1 MLLLTTFNVQLWLKS
16 AKNTA
21 TKITGMLGKIGV
33 FEIPFSHAKTTTSN
47 IINIYVNSH
56 NKKIIQFFNT
66 AQDYLATVQMHCR
79 GIKIEVN
86 KKAKV
91 RYLMESTA
99 IT

>member
-16 AKNTA
+16 AKNIA
-21 TKITGMLGKIGV
+21 TKIMLGKIGV
-33 FEIPFSHAKTTTSN
+33 FKIPFSHAKTTTSPTYMS
-47 IINIYVNSH
+47 IPITH
-56 NKKIIQFFNT
+56 KIIQFFNT
-66 AQDYLATVQMHCR
+66 AQDYLATVQMPCR